1 MAVLIEEQNEFNKAT
16 NPMFAMAGAAFLIG
30 LVALTTVGIK
40 QTFFSAAED
49 TSMQVEITVPA
60 PGE

>member
-16 NPMFAMAGAAFLIG
+16 NPMFAIAGAALLTG
-30 LVALTTVGIK
+30 LVVLTGVGIK
-40 QTFFSAAED
+40 HTFFSAAED
-49 TSMQVEITVPA
+49 TSTQVEISVPA